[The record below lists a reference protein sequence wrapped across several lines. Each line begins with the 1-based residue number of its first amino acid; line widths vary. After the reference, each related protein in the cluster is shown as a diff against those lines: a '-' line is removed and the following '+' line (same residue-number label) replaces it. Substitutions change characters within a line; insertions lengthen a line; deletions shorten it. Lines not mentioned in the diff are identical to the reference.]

1 MRTTVR
7 LGMTVLIGTALLLT
21 GCQGT
26 PHTTPAAPTVAP
38 EREFETPSSSVRGPV
53 DPRVAASVR
62 SYQAYVRAQAAA
74 LPARARAF
82 TDAVRAGDLA
92 AARKNFAASR
102 AGWERIQS
110 VALLLPQLDRR
121 IDARADEFASATD
134 PAWTGWHR
142 LERILWTQSGT
153 AGAAPLADRL
163 DRDLESVRR
172 AVPTLPI
179 TPKRMAAGIERQV
192 EEAIA
197 EKLPGA
203 EDRYSRT
210 DLADLTG
217 NIQGAQAGYA
227 AARPLVLS
235 RDPARARLLDH
246 QFAAVERTLGQY
258 RTAAG
263 YRPYPALSTT
273 DRAALQAQL
282 TSLAETLSALS
293 AILTR

>member
-7 LGMTVLIGTALLLT
+7 LGITVLIGTALLLT

-26 PHTTPAAPTVAP
+26 PHTPAAPTVAP

-53 DPRVAASVR
+53 DPRVTASVR

-82 TDAVRAGDLA
+82 TDAVRAGDLT
-92 AARKNFAASR
+92 AARKDFAASR

-121 IDARADEFASATD
+121 IDARADDFASATD

-142 LERILWTQSGT
+142 LERILWTQRST
-153 AGAAPLADRL
+153 AGAVPLADRL

-172 AVPTLPI
+172 TVPTLSI
-179 TPKRMAAGIERQV
+179 TPKRMAAGIERQM

-210 DLADLTG
+210 DLADLAG

-227 AARPLVLS
+227 AARPLLLS
-235 RDPARARLLDH
+235 RDPARARLLDR
-246 QFAAVERTLGQY
+246 QFATVERTLGKY